1 MNFDDILAGK
11 QGREGE
17 GGRVQG
23 IKVKCLTTNSKKKIL
38 QSDSDSVVWVWF
50 QIEISVG
57 RFSGIE
63 NDVEWCAQLLKEES
77 VVVIPGK
84 EKGMNDDWKY
94 TRVVCGV

>member
-1 MNFDDILAGK
+1 M
-11 QGREGE
+11 
-17 GGRVQG
+17 
-23 IKVKCLTTNSKKKIL
+23 
-38 QSDSDSVVWVWF
+38 WVWF
-50 QIEISVG
+50 QIEINVG

-84 EKGMNDDWKY
+84 EKGMNNDWKY